1 MVKRDAERSMLVG
14 KIALKGIIDHEQS
27 FALVLWGW
35 LRSYAP
41 DYNRQKG
48 ELLTIEE
55 VGKLLHGKQDSKLE
69 DFDPADASPV
79 PVSLKTQ
86 GSYISQ
92 RSSPIRIDTYLHA
105 TFREKETPFAS
116 RTITPLQKAMLTS
129 LCAQTSS
136 I

>member
-1 MVKRDAERSMLVG
+1 MLVG
-14 KIALKGIIDHEQS
+14 KIAFRGIIDQRQS

-35 LRSYAP
+35 LGSYTP
-41 DYNRQKG
+41 DYNGPKG

-55 VGKLLHGKQDSKLE
+55 VGRLLHGKQDSKLE

-86 GSYISQ
+86 GSYTSQ

-105 TFREKETPFAS
+105 TCREKETPFTS
-116 RTITPLQKAMLTS
+116 RTINPL
-129 LCAQTSS
+129 
-136 I
+136 